1 MSEATASLDRIAA
14 VLQEA
19 GEVHHRV
26 YRITDGADDD
36 WASWYSE
43 WLVEHSELPDLLG
56 KRPVRSELTYILVKL
71 DKDYTAEGPGE
82 PWEDWYASRLIEH
95 LA

>member
-1 MSEATASLDRIAA
+1 MNDNAKQVSELLR
-14 VLQEA
+14 
-19 GEVHHRV
+19 EVSETHHTV
-26 YRITDGADDD
+26 FRITDGEDAD

-56 KRPVRSELTYILVKL
+56 QRPVRSELTYMLVTL
-71 DKDYTAEGPGE
+71 DKDYTAESPSG

-95 LA
+95 FG